1 MVNDFGAWVRGLREA
16 DGLTQVELAARMNV
30 AQTIVSRVE
39 AGKLE
44 PTERVCVAFAR
55 AMDMPTEMVL
65 RRAGYVSDYAVDA
78 VPEDEAVDEFRWRLA
93 RVKNPD
99 ARALALDTVWS
110 VLESAARAQAAA
122 RP

>member
-1 MVNDFGAWVRGLREA
+1 ME
-16 DGLTQVELAARMNV
+16 V

-55 AMDMPTEMVL
+55 AMDMPIEMVL

-78 VPEDEAVDEFRWRLA
+78 VPEDEAVDEFRWRLS
-93 RVKNPD
+93 RIKNPG
-99 ARALALDTVWS
+99 ARALALDAIWS
-110 VLESAARAQAAA
+110 VLESAARSHAATYH
-122 RP
+122 